1 MRIGRYE
8 IAAEWRLKDRYLAG
22 IRRITAADLLRV
34 AKEHLDPDRRT
45 VGVLIPT
52 KEGNR

>member
-8 IAAEWRLKDRYLAG
+8 IAAGWRLKDRYLAE
-22 IRRITAADLLRV
+22 IRRLTAADLLRI
-34 AKEHLDPDRRT
+34 AKKYLDPDRRT

-52 KEGNR
+52 KAGNQ